1 MDGGQGGGAR
11 HSVVGQVPLLP
22 RGAGDGAAHTLGLPA
37 LGIGAPGMDA
47 VGATTRQGTD
57 GAGATGGMA
66 GMPES
71 HGPATTCFGG
81 RGAAAVQAIR
91 HVPRGAIGPPRGVG
105 GGEARR
111 RRGLHGVWPNAGSEP
126 GFAAGIRVGAAGG
139 WTAAPRPSA
148 GPPAATEGP
157 AGGMAMERG
166 FMEAVVRCAS
176 ALQWVPGSGHVT
188 YAELALYFESHSN
201 RAPPARPSHRHAQ
214 QVLSLREPA
223 QVLRE
228 AAELLQPLLAGG
240 TLLEGRVCCMCASP
254 VPVGGFRTMGRTERL
269 VFVCRPNM
277 QKHMQQLQHHCLELR
292 MRLLSTPGANRE
304 DYLLAGYLRRRHG

>member
-1 MDGGQGGGAR
+1 MDGRQGGGAR

-22 RGAGDGAAHTLGLPA
+22 RGARDGAAHTLGLPA

-47 VGATTRQGTD
+47 VGATTRQGTG

-66 GMPES
+66 GMTES

-105 GGEARR
+105 GGEARQ

-126 GFAAGIRVGAAGG
+126 GFAAGIRVEAAGR

-176 ALQWVPGSGHVT
+176 ALQWVSGSGHVT
-188 YAELALYFESHSN
+188 YAELALYFEVPQQPGATGEAQSS
-201 RAPPARPSHRHAQ
+201 ARPAG
-214 QVLSLREPA
+214 V
-223 QVLRE
+223 V
-228 AAELLQPLLAGG
+228 AAGAGTSAARGGRAAAALLAGG

-269 VFVCRPNM
+269 VFLCPPDM

-304 DYLLAGYLRRRHG
+304 DYLLPGYLRRRHG